1 MRTGLLTKK
10 AAQAV
15 GSYLKNHPEELVR
28 AAKNVAALK
37 VGLPLA
43 AVRWLIR
50 ELGGPKTPK
59 DLHIEAREPGV
70 FVGASLQLMKTD
82 LRVST
87 TVLIEDID
95 FRPDALI
102 LHVRLRDLDLQ
113 VAPSSAA
120 TPIAALLR
128 SGALNL
134 SRPGDLV
141 SYLPQR
147 PAFLIEAKGDKFQL
161 DLLKLPSLSQER
173 ARKIV
178 AALAP
183 LVGVTA
189 IRTADDHIDVALD
202 PLPGGAKDAFERL
215 KRLF

>member
-1 MRTGLLTKK
+1 MRSSSLTRK

-15 GSYLKNHPEELVR
+15 GSYLRQHPEELVR
-28 AAKNVAALK
+28 AAKNVASLK
-37 VGLPLA
+37 VGFPLA

-50 ELGGPKTPK
+50 ELGGKKTPK
-59 DLHIEAREPGV
+59 DLRIEAREPGV
-70 FVGASLQLMKTD
+70 FVSASLELMKTD
-82 LRVST
+82 LSVST
-87 TVLIEDID
+87 TVLVEEIIVRQDVLMLNI
-95 FRPDALI
+95 
-102 LHVRLRDLDLQ
+102 RLRDLDLQ
-113 VAPSSAA
+113 VAPTSAA

-147 PAFLIEAKGDKFQL
+147 PAFLVEAKGDRFQL
-161 DLLKLPSLSQER
+161 DLLKLPNLPQER
-173 ARKIV
+173 ARKIL

-183 LVGVTA
+183 LVGVTT